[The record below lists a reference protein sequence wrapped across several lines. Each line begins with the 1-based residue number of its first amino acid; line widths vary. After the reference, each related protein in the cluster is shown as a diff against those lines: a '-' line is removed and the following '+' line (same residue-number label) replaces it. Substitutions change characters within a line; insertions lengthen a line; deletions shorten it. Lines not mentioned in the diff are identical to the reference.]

1 MMLQASYSERPRVS
15 LPVKQERLA
24 AAKVRHP
31 RPPDCFWK
39 MPIAVRTI
47 LLQLVDPMMTAYML
61 QICHGN
67 DESAALIDRVNNVVQ
82 RSHFT
87 PGNQTRRPTAPT
99 LSAVPEPTR

>member
-47 LLQLVDPMMTAYML
+47 LLQLVDAMMTDYLL
-61 QICHGN
+61 QILHCHV
-67 DESAALIDRVNNVVQ
+67 EFVAVSYRLKYVYHRL
-82 RSHFT
+82 HFILR
-87 PGNQTRRPTAPT
+87 NQNRR
-99 LSAVPEPTR
+99 LLHLLLMYN